1 MSTFFGRNEGNLTE
15 DAGIREKAGKL
26 PGQYDGRKRL
36 NSYAE
41 IALDRIEADPQHR
54 EHFDEASLE
63 SLAKS
68 LRTHGQQQAIKVRWI
83 EAREKYV
90 IIAGERR
97 FRAAQL
103 AELTSLQ
110 CSIAD
115 ENITEDE
122 VLVAQIIENAIREDL
137 LATERAKAYREL
149 MERKNWNAKQLAEE
163 IHVNKSTVSR
173 TLAILD
179 LPEELQQSIDEGQ
192 ISIKDAISAGKASQA
207 KATEKPA
214 RKSKAKRT
222 KETKITC
229 GGFTIT
235 VKARRLLTDELVLQ
249 ALRQAIDQVEPASTV
264 KRAA

>member
-1 MSTFFGRNEGNLTE
+1 MSSFFGRNEENLKE
-15 DAGIREKAGKL
+15 DAGTREKAGKL

-41 IALDRIEADPQHR
+41 IAIDRIEADPQHR

-68 LRTHGQQQAIKVRWI
+68 LKTHGQQQAIKVRWI

-103 AELTSLQ
+103 AELPSLQ
-110 CSIAD
+110 CSIAAD
-115 ENITEDE
+115 NITEDE

-137 LATERAKAYREL
+137 LASERAKAYHEL
-149 MERKNWNAKQLAEE
+149 MERKQWNATQLAEE
-163 IHVNKSTVSR
+163 IHVNKSTISR

-179 LPEELQQSIDEGQ
+179 LPEELKQAIDEGQ
-192 ISIKDAISAGKASQA
+192 ISIKDAIAKNKTVQASTSARL
-207 KATEKPA
+207 A
-214 RKSKAKRT
+214 RKPKPKRT
-222 KETKITC
+222 KEVKLVV

-235 VKARRLLTDELVLQ
+235 VKARRLLTDELIVS
-249 ALRQAIDQVEPASTV
+249 ALGQAIEQIQPSP
-264 KRAA
+264 KRKAA